1 MVDFLF
7 SGTARIIRAVL
18 GVLLAFW
25 AFHSLH
31 GIGRDI
37 VGIIAVVFIL
47 SGLINFCGLS
57 PLFGGPFMRR
67 APK

>member
-7 SGTARIIRAVL
+7 SGTARIIRAVI
-18 GVLLAFW
+18 GALLMVW

-31 GIGRDI
+31 GIGRDVVGI
-37 VGIIAVVFIL
+37 VGLVFLL

-57 PLFGGPFMRR
+57 PLFGGPFMKR
-67 APK
+67 ASK